1 MTNEII
7 LLINCSVSAAGFML
21 ALLGLVINI
30 FFHPM
35 KPEVRKRCVLLFGI
49 VCLYMQSD
57 FFSYLGEL
65 MANRAMMISGLFFSS
80 LFAGAIMPVV
90 TSLILYFSK
99 EKESRSPLMWI
110 SLSLLTLYCAMLI
123 STLFS
128 PVFYSVDLA
137 GNYQRGPLYPLLLIP
152 PLLALLLNCLG
163 LLRRRGKMSRRQ
175 GIAMAGLLLPP
186 LLCGLI
192 QTFYEGILPIAVGI
206 ILGTL
211 MMFMQIIQDQLDE
224 YLEQKERNAQQEFE
238 IRVLQMR
245 PHFIYNALTSIYYLI
260 DSDSEKAKKVVR
272 DFTVYLRNVFSS
284 VVRTEMIPFEE
295 EMQHTRAYLAVEEAR
310 FGNQLIIVFDLPHI
324 HFLIPP
330 LTMQPLV
337 ENAVKH
343 GMDPE
348 SGPLTVTIRTRK
360 SNEEMQIIV
369 NDDGAGYHPTDSTDD
384 YSALDNIRARMK
396 KFCQGTMSIRCGE
409 NGRGTCVILHIP
421 AAGLNGTAPEASS

>member
-1 MTNEII
+1 MTDELI
-7 LLINCSVSAAGFML
+7 LIINCSVSAAGFML
-21 ALLGLVINI
+21 GLLGLVINI

-35 KPEVRKRCVLLFGI
+35 KPEVRKRCVLLF
-49 VCLYMQSD
+49 D
-57 FFSYLGEL
+57 FLSYLGDL
-65 MANRAMMISGLFFSS
+65 MADRTMMISGLFFSS

-110 SLSLLTLYCAMLI
+110 SLSLLILYCAMLI

-175 GIAMAGLLLPP
+175 SIAMAGMLLPP
-186 LLCGLI
+186 LLCGII
-192 QTFYEGILPIAVGI
+192 QTFYEGILPIAIGI

-211 MMFMQIIQDQLDE
+211 MMFIQIIQDQLDQ
-224 YLEQKERNAQQEFE
+224 YLEQEERNAQQKFE

-360 SNEEMQIIV
+360 KEEEMQIIV

-396 KFCQGTMSIRCGE
+396 KFCKGTMSIRCGE

-421 AAGLNGTAPEASS
+421 AAGLNGTLPEASG